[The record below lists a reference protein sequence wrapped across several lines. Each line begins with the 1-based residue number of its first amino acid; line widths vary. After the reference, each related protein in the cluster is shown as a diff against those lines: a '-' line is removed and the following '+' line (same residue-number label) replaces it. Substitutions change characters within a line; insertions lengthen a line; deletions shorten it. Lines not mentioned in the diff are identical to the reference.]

1 MGQRTAVRRL
11 MRTLAIGLDG
21 CSWNVLEPLLES
33 GELPH
38 LSALHENGRAR
49 RAREHRPVLHG
60 PGLGV
65 VRHGASPAAHG
76 IYDFMML
83 RPDGTLSVAHQG
95 DLRRKTYFQQL
106 GQEGRRSVLVNLP
119 LDQDGCENTVIVNSW
134 LTDDAERRI
143 LPVGRSERY
152 ERLLKAYRTFPENQ
166 EDLDELCAIEQARFD
181 LARELFLA
189 EGWEHFFILFSSTDW
204 FGHVAT
210 GAFLAGDPDARAAML
225 RLYKQIDGHIGW
237 FVERAPDAL
246 TTVVSDHGQ
255 CEEEAVV
262 RVNAVLHE
270 LGLIAMRD
278 RARRAARARSSR
290 PAAEGRARVRVPA
303 FLGRFRSNRCRPA
316 RWHSLPSAR
325 SGAGSA
331 WSSPGPHARSTARAS
346 RAFWPTDASFA
357 VYLRTATMLSPSGF
371 AEALL
376 AVRLK
381 DGRRARRS
389 GRRRSCTGGG
399 RSRLADV
406 LFSPA
411 LGVRPSAIDQG
422 AGGSRRQPKDAA
434 ATSATE
440 SSSLGGPKS
449 RRATSAGLDLR
460 TCARRCSGQWAPV
473 YPPAATGG
481 SSSRRSTS
489 VRGGREIRRG
499 RTCCCGGATPGTATT
514 RTRSPAG

>member
-1 MGQRTAVRRL
+1 

-38 LSALHENGRAR
+38 LDALRENGA
-49 RAREHRPVLHG
+49 HGVLESTVPFFTG
-60 PGLGV
+60 PAWASFAT
-65 VRHGASPAAHG
+65 GASPAAHG

-152 ERLLKAYRTFPENQ
+152 ERLLKAYRTFPEDQ

-189 EGWEHFFILFSSTDW
+189 EGWDHFFILFSSTDW

-210 GAFLAGDPDARAAML
+210 GAFLAGDPDARAAFL
-225 RLYKQIDGHIGW
+225 RLYKQIDSHVGW

-246 TTVVSDHGQ
+246 TTIVSDHGQ
-255 CEEEAVV
+255 CEEQAVF

-270 LGLIAMRD
+270 LGFANLIEPGGGD
-278 RARRAARARSSR
+278 DPFFVSRR
-290 PAAEGRARVRVPA
+290 PKPRARVRVPS
-303 FLGRFRSNRCRPA
+303 FLGRYRSNPIVRPMA
-316 RWHSLPSAR
+316 LVTKRALRRGLGVALVRAWHSVD
-325 SGAGSA
+325 
-331 WSSPGPHARSTARAS
+331 RASS
-346 RAFWPTDASFA
+346 RAFSPTDASFA
-357 VYLRTATMLSPSGF
+357 VYTRDCDEHEIREIR
-371 AEALL
+371 EALL

-381 DGRRARRS
+381 DGRPAV
-389 GRRRSCTGGG
+389 
-399 RSRLADV
+399 DV
-406 LFSPA
+406 VATPEELYGQAAEGDPTLLFVPA
-411 LGVRPSAIDQG
+411 HGVRPSATIKESVVGEPAGLNRGCHQRDGILLAAGPGVGSLDVGRCSIYDIAPTMLWAMG
-422 AGGSRRQPKDAA
+422 AGIPSGGDGRILFEAFDESFGAEREVIEVDGGTIEP
-434 ATSATE
+434 SARFDGHSE
-440 SSSLGGPKS
+440 EV
-449 RRATSAGLDLR
+449 
-460 TCARRCSGQWAPV
+460 ARRLRALG
-473 YPPAATGG
+473 Y
-481 SSSRRSTS
+481 
-489 VRGGREIRRG
+489 I
-499 RTCCCGGATPGTATT
+499 
-514 RTRSPAG
+514 